1 MKNIIIT
8 GAGTGMGL
16 SMTKKFLENDWHVI
30 IGVHNLNKAKN
41 VYQELVQK
49 YSLEKV
55 TLKQV
60 NVGDSESVEKFS
72 NEANAEND
80 HIDAIINNAGIF
92 IGGQL
97 QDLTEEEWD
106 KTMAVDVKSIYLMTK
121 AFIPGII
128 KRRAGS
134 IINIAS
140 VAGLLGDYS
149 MPAYNAAKGAVV
161 NLVRSMALDYGPYG
175 IRVNNINPGA
185 TNTPMFKG
193 NPETIKQSYRDA
205 SPLKRI
211 AEPEEIANV
220 AYFLVSE
227 EASAI
232 TGQNIGASMGY
243 GIWSG
248 QPKQ

>member
-121 AFIPGII
+121 AFILGMIQ
-128 KRRAGS
+128 RRAGS

-193 NPETIKQSYRDA
+193 NPETVKHSYRDA

>member
-193 NPETIKQSYRDA
+193 NPETVKQSYRDA

>member
-1 MKNIIIT
+1 MKNIIT

-80 HIDAIINNAGIF
+80 HIDVIINNAGIF

-121 AFIPGII
+121 AFILGMIQ
-128 KRRAGS
+128 RRAGS

-193 NPETIKQSYRDA
+193 NPETVKQSYRDA

>member
-121 AFIPGII
+121 AFIPGMI

-193 NPETIKQSYRDA
+193 NPETVKQSYRDA

>member
-80 HIDAIINNAGIF
+80 HIDVIINNAGIF

-121 AFIPGII
+121 AFILGMIQ
-128 KRRAGS
+128 RRAGS

-193 NPETIKQSYRDA
+193 NPETVKQSYRDA

>member
-97 QDLTEEEWD
+97 QDLTEEECD

-121 AFIPGII
+121 AFILGMIQ
-128 KRRAGS
+128 RRAGS

-193 NPETIKQSYRDA
+193 NPETVKQSYRDA

-220 AYFLVSE
+220 AYFLISE

>member
-1 MKNIIIT
+1 
-8 GAGTGMGL
+8 
-16 SMTKKFLENDWHVI
+16 
-30 IGVHNLNKAKN
+30 
-41 VYQELVQK
+41 
-49 YSLEKV
+49 
-55 TLKQV
+55 
-60 NVGDSESVEKFS
+60 
-72 NEANAEND
+72 
-80 HIDAIINNAGIF
+80 
-92 IGGQL
+92 
-97 QDLTEEEWD
+97 
-106 KTMAVDVKSIYLMTK
+106 MAVDVKSIYLMTK
-121 AFIPGII
+121 AFIPGMI

-149 MPAYNAAKGAVV
+149 MTAYNAAKGAVV
-161 NLVRSMALDYGPYG
+161 NLVRSMALDYGSYG

-193 NPETIKQSYRDA
+193 NPETVKQSYRDA

>member
-121 AFIPGII
+121 AFILGMIQ
-128 KRRAGS
+128 RRAGS

-193 NPETIKQSYRDA
+193 NPETVKQSYRDA

>member
-121 AFIPGII
+121 AFILGMI

-149 MPAYNAAKGAVV
+149 MTAYNVAKGAVV

-193 NPETIKQSYRDA
+193 NPETVKQSYRDA

>member
-92 IGGQL
+92 IGSQL
-97 QDLTEEEWD
+97 QDLTEKEWD

-121 AFIPGII
+121 AFILGMIQ
-128 KRRAGS
+128 RRAGS

-193 NPETIKQSYRDA
+193 NPETVKQSYRDA

>member
-121 AFIPGII
+121 AFILGMIQ
-128 KRRAGS
+128 RRAGS

-161 NLVRSMALDYGPYG
+161 NLVRSMALDYGPYE

-193 NPETIKQSYRDA
+193 NPETVKQSYRDA